1 MPASNKPLAY
11 MAADVIAQASV
22 LRKNDSDYPRCSLL
36 ETATNAIAKTLSAS
50 SEPYVRNNK
59 ERKIG

>member
-22 LRKNDSDYPRCSLL
+22 LRKNDSDYPQCSLL
-36 ETATNAIAKTLSAS
+36 ETATNASAKTLS
-50 SEPYVRNNK
+50 NK
-59 ERKIG
+59 PKKRKNRIFAD